1 VRAPGKVRPPVKPLI
16 SITDPR
22 LVKALAHPLRLQI
35 LSIVE
40 QRTASPKELAR
51 EIGAP
56 LTHVSYHVRQLAELG
71 VIKLVRTTPRR
82 GAVEH
87 HYRMEARPSIT
98 EEAWR
103 DAPEIA
109 KQALIGA
116 VLGQVSAQVN
126 AAAAEAGFSREG
138 AHLSR
143 LPLKLDE
150 QGWNEV
156 SKALADVVSELEGI
170 QAEANKRTKGV
181 HDERTSAMA
190 VTMLFEAVEDR
201 APASKSDA
209 GRRRRPTSSSS
220 SAR

>member
-1 VRAPGKVRPPVKPLI
+1 VKPLT

-22 LVKALAHPLRLQI
+22 LVRALAHPLRLQI

-40 QRTASPKELAR
+40 QRTASPKELAQ

-98 EEAWR
+98 NEAWR
-103 DAPEIA
+103 EAPEIA
-109 KQALIGA
+109 KQALVGA

-126 AAAAEAGFSREG
+126 AAAAEAGFSRDG
-138 AHLSR
+138 GHLSR
-143 LPLKLDE
+143 LPLELDD
-150 QGWNEV
+150 QGWQEV
-156 SKALADVVSELEGI
+156 SQLIDALAEDLERVEK
-170 QAEANKRTKGV
+170 EAKKRMEKADDAG
-181 HDERTSAMA
+181 TSAM
-190 VTMLFEAVEDR
+190 VVLMLFEAAEQRR
-201 APASKSDA
+201 AESAKGGA
-209 GRRRRPTSSSS
+209 RKRRPSPSHVS
-220 SAR
+220 

>member
-1 VRAPGKVRPPVKPLI
+1 VVPPVNLRGPVKPLT

-22 LVKALAHPLRLQI
+22 LVRALAHPLRLQI

-40 QRTASPKELAR
+40 QRTASPKELAQ

-98 EEAWR
+98 NEAWR
-103 DAPEIA
+103 EAPEIA
-109 KQALIGA
+109 KQALVGA

-126 AAAAEAGFSREG
+126 AAAAEAGFSRDG
-138 AHLSR
+138 GHLSR
-143 LPLKLDE
+143 LPLELDE
-150 QGWNEV
+150 KGW
-156 SKALADVVSELEGI
+156 
-170 QAEANKRTKGV
+170 AEASKLIDALTA
-181 HDERTSAMA
+181 DLERIEKEAKERIKSESDDTSSAM
-190 VTMLFEAVEDR
+190 VVLMLFEAAEQRR
-201 APASKSDA
+201 AQSGKAA
-209 GRRRRPTSSSS
+209 GRKRRSSPSHVS
-220 SAR
+220 

>member
-1 VRAPGKVRPPVKPLI
+1 VVPPVKVRGPVKPLT

-22 LVKALAHPLRLQI
+22 LVRALAHPLRLQI

-40 QRTASPKELAR
+40 SRTASPKELAQ

-98 EEAWR
+98 NEAWR
-103 DAPEIA
+103 EAPEIA
-109 KQALIGA
+109 KQALVGA

-126 AAAAEAGFSREG
+126 AAAAEAGFSRDG
-138 AHLSR
+138 GHLSR
-143 LPLKLDE
+143 LPLELDE
-150 QGWNEV
+150 EGWREV
-156 SKALADVVSELEGI
+156 SQLIDGLASDLERVEK
-170 QAEANKRTKGV
+170 EAK
-181 HDERTSAMA
+181 ERVEATSGDTSSAM
-190 VTMLFEAVEDR
+190 VVLMLFEAAEQRR
-201 APASKSDA
+201 AEGGTGA
-209 GRRRRPTSSSS
+209 GRKRQPSPSHVT
-220 SAR
+220 

>member
-1 VRAPGKVRPPVKPLI
+1 LPGKVRPPVKPLI

-40 QRTASPKELAR
+40 QRTASPKELAQ

-71 VIKLVRTTPRR
+71 VIKLERTTPRR

-103 DAPEIA
+103 GAPEIA

-116 VLGQVSAQVN
+116 VLGQVSTHVN

-143 LPLKLDE
+143 LPLELDAE
-150 QGWNEV
+150 GWDEA
-156 SKALADVVSELEGI
+156 SKALAALVSELERI
-170 QAEANKRTKGV
+170 QADANKRTKRA
-181 HDERTSAMA
+181 HDDVTSAMA
-190 VTMLFEAVEDR
+190 VTMLFEAAEDR
-201 APASKSDA
+201 GAERRTDS
-209 GRRRRPTSSSS
+209 GRRRHTTASPATR
-220 SAR
+220 

>member
-1 VRAPGKVRPPVKPLI
+1 VKPLI

-35 LSIVE
+35 LAIVE

-87 HYRMEARPSIT
+87 HYRMDARPSIT

-103 DAPEIA
+103 GAPEIA
-109 KQALIGA
+109 KQALVGA
-116 VLGQVSAQVN
+116 VLGQVSTYVN

-143 LPLKLDE
+143 LPLNLDAT
-150 QGWNEV
+150 GWNEA
-156 SKALADVVSELEGI
+156 SKALATAVSELERI
-170 QAEANKRTKGV
+170 QADADKRAKGR

-190 VTMLFEAVEDR
+190 VTMLFEAAEDR
-201 APASKSDA
+201 AAPSKTDA
-209 GRRRRPTSSSS
+209 GRRRRRPTASPST
-220 SAR
+220 R

>member
-1 VRAPGKVRPPVKPLI
+1 MRTPVNVRVPVKPLT

-22 LVKALAHPLRLQI
+22 LVRALAHPLRLQI

-40 QRTASPKELAR
+40 QRTASPKELAQ

-98 EEAWR
+98 NEAWR
-103 DAPEIA
+103 EAPEIA
-109 KQALIGA
+109 KQALVGA

-126 AAAAEAGFSREG
+126 AAAAEAGFSRDG
-138 AHLSR
+138 GHLSR
-143 LPLKLDE
+143 LPLELDD
-150 QGWNEV
+150 QGWQEV
-156 SKALADVVSELEGI
+156 SQLIDALAEDLERVEK
-170 QAEANKRTKGV
+170 EAKKRMEKADDGG
-181 HDERTSAMA
+181 TSAMA
-190 VTMLFEAVEDR
+190 VLMLFEAAEQRR
-201 APASKSDA
+201 AERGKGGARK
-209 GRRRRPTSSSS
+209 RRPSPSHVS
-220 SAR
+220 